1 MPTIFLPFLWEETSV
16 VICDLR
22 SSILHAWILMAF
34 DDTSSPGLRLLAPR
48 PRRRHLGRRSL
59 RLASALAHTTTR
71 HLEVHPGSPE
81 PKPFGMT
88 PLLVPTT
95 STKASYIYIYIDINI
110 DRYRYTF
117 IHIYIYIIYLK
128 QKIYTYIQYILLY
141 IFFPL
146 VLLYVYC
153 ILRVI

>member
-1 MPTIFLPFLWEETSV
+1 MSFLFRQAGTGPFLTSNFWHPMCISGSYKLHVSDTLSRLILLYYTKSMPTIFLPILWEETSV

-48 PRRRHLGRRSL
+48 PRRRRLGRRSL

-95 STKASYIYIYIDINI
+95 STKASYTV
-110 DRYRYTF
+110 YRYK
-117 IHIYIYIIYLK
+117 Y
-128 QKIYTYIQYILLY
+128 
-141 IFFPL
+141 
-146 VLLYVYC
+146 
-153 ILRVI
+153 R